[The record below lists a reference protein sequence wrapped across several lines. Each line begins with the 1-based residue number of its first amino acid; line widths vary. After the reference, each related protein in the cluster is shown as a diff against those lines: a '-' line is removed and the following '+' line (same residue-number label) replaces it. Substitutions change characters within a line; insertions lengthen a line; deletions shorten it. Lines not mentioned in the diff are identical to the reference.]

1 MLAVDGG
8 MTLSHLLED
17 TYLEVALLAQ
27 YRDADVERMP
37 LEHEIRLAE
46 RQVEIHQPKRRKD
59 WREDGAIHA

>member
-27 YRDADVERMP
+27 YRDADVERM
-37 LEHEIRLAE
+37 RAYAE
-46 RQVEIHQPKRRKD
+46 ATPNTASGTSVSSSGHGD
-59 WREDGAIHA
+59 DMGTT